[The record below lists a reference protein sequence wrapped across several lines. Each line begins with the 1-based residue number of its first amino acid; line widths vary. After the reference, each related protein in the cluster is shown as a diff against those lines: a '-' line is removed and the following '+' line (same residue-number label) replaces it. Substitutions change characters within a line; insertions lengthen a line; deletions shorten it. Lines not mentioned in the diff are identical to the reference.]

1 MYQID
6 ITTESTNDRIF
17 LVTVRDGA
25 AQRYTYRVRVAAKTM
40 DEFDLSIDDLPT
52 VIEQAFVFL
61 LDREP
66 PKAILPSFELMTI
79 AMYFPEF
86 APGTDM

>member
-1 MYQID
+1 MYQIEVA
-6 ITTESTNDRIF
+6 TEDARDRIF
-17 LVTVRDGA
+17 LVTVRDET
-25 AQRYTYRVRVAAKTM
+25 AQRFTYRVRVAAKTM
-40 DEFDLSIDDLPT
+40 DQYDLDEVELPT
-52 VIEQAFVFL
+52 IIEQAFVFL

-86 APGTDM
+86 TPGIDT